1 MTIQDIKKQQEAA
14 HTALFDEVRLF
25 WAFSNEQFSEGLKKI
40 NHVKGEKLRSIGA
53 GGYLPSANVDKFVQG
68 MARIK
73 KEYNKAI
80 KDGGKQMRKNAIL
93 QALNNYECF
102 YTGEI
107 EEAVEELGKG
117 YTYQEVKEVYDEN
130 KAEYWETHG

>member
-1 MTIQDIKKQQEAA
+1 MTIRDIKKQQEAA
-14 HTALFDEVRLF
+14 HTALFEEVRLF
-25 WAFSNEQFSEGLKKI
+25 WAFSNEQLAEGLKKI

-53 GGYLPSANVDKFVQG
+53 GGYLPAENVDKFIKG

-80 KDGGKQMRKNAIL
+80 KDGGKEMRKNAIL

-117 YTYQEVKEVYDEN
+117 YTYQEVYKVYRE
-130 KAEYWETHG
+130 KYAEWEAIN